1 MTQFKGTPGPWY
13 YESNSRA
20 IGPLIQDD
28 DDQCFHMIEH
38 VAYVEYQL
46 NEDIQHSNARLIA
59 AAPELLEALRELV
72 NEYESIV
79 THEFGS
85 SVLDADPDYI
95 RAKAVINKATGE
107 TK

>member
-1 MTQFKGTPGPWY
+1 MAQFKGTPGPWY
-13 YESNSRA
+13 CESNSRA

-59 AAPELLEALRELV
+59 AAPELLEALQRCE
-72 NEYESIV
+72 
-79 THEFGS
+79 T
-85 SVLDADPDYI
+85 VLSTIPLEICDVEDLLYA
-95 RAKAVINKATGE
+95 RAAIAKATGE

>member
-13 YESNSRA
+13 CESNSRA
-20 IGPLIQDD
+20 IGPLIRDD
-28 DDQCFHMIEH
+28 DDQCFHMMEH

-59 AAPELLEALRELV
+59 ATPELLEALQMALEWIDAVPSNTLLPAMPGFDRDEV
-72 NEYESIV
+72 NSII
-79 THEFGS
+79 
-85 SVLDADPDYI
+85 A
-95 RAKAVINKATGE
+95 KATGE

>member
-13 YESNSRA
+13 CESNSRE

-59 AAPELLEALRELV
+59 AAPELLEALQDLQARACIYV
-72 NEYESIV
+72 NTSK
-79 THEFGS
+79 
-85 SVLDADPDYI
+85 
-95 RAKAVINKATGE
+95 AKAAINKATGE

>member
-20 IGPLIQDD
+20 IGPLIQGD

-38 VAYVEYQL
+38 VAHVEYQL

-59 AAPELLEALRELV
+59 AAPELLEALCNLIECYERWAEL
-72 NEYESIV
+72 NEEHRGYE
-79 THEFGS
+79 FDKA
-85 SVLDADPDYI
+85 L
-95 RAKAVINKATGE
+95 AVIAKATGE

>member
-13 YESNSRA
+13 CESNSRA

-28 DDQCFHMIEH
+28 DDQCFHMMEH

-59 AAPELLEALRELV
+59 AAPELLEALQMALEWIDAVPSDTLLPTMPGFDRDEV
-72 NEYESIV
+72 NSII
-79 THEFGS
+79 T
-85 SVLDADPDYI
+85 
-95 RAKAVINKATGE
+95 KATGE